1 MDIKQKKLLADVV
14 SGYVLKTTGFNND
27 ATVLGD
33 FTEYYDKDNNILCR
47 LRKNHDEFSNED
59 YLDCHILYDFYINM
73 FKYLNVKTSDFHEIF
88 RIAFS
93 NLTGKNLH
101 QVIPCITIYDLA

>member
-14 SGYVLKTTGFNND
+14 SGYISKTTGFNTEPNI
-27 ATVLGD
+27 VGN
-33 FTEYYDKDNNILCR
+33 FTEYYDQDKNIVCR
-47 LRKNHDEFSNED
+47 LRANYDEFTDD
-59 YLDCHILYDFYINM
+59 YYIDCHVIYDFYISM
-73 FKYLNVKTSDFHEIF
+73 FKYLNVKTNIFHEIF

-101 QVIPCITIYDLA
+101 QVIPCITSNDLT